1 MALNPKTAVLARNA
15 ALDGF
20 TSHVGASPVIRWYDG
35 TQPTDA
41 DTALGSQVLIVT
53 LPCSATMAPA
63 ASGGVLTLNAITGAN
78 AVATGNP
85 TTWGSLLTSGFVR
98 KLDFSIGASGANLNL
113 NSVTVGSG
121 AACSMSAATI
131 TMAA

>member
-1 MALNPKTAVLARNA
+1 MALNPKTAALARNA
-15 ALDGF
+15 ALDAITTHLG
-20 TSHVGASPVIRWYDG
+20 TTAVMRWYDG

-41 DTALGSQVLIVT
+41 DTAIVAQNLIVT
-53 LPCSATMAPA
+53 LTLSNPIAPA
-63 ASGGVLTLNAITGAN
+63 ASAGQLTLSTITGAN

-85 TTWGSLLTSGFVR
+85 TTWMSLATGAYVR
-98 KLDFSIGASGANLNL
+98 KLDGSIGTSGCNLNL

-121 AACSMSAATI
+121 AACSCSSFTI

>member
-15 ALDGF
+15 ALDAF
-20 TSHVGASPVIRWYDG
+20 VSHVGASAVIRWYDG

-41 DTALGSQVLIVT
+41 DTAIGAQVLIVT
-53 LPCSATMAPA
+53 LACSATMAPA
-63 ASGGVLTLNAITGAN
+63 ASGGTLTLNAITGAN

-85 TTWGSLLTSGFVR
+85 TTWGSILTSGFTR
-98 KLDFSIGASGANLNL
+98 KLDFSIGTSGANLNL

-121 AACSMSAATI
+121 AACAMSSATI
-131 TMAA
+131 SMAA